1 MNLRRVRAVA
11 RKEFLHIIRD
21 PRSLGMGIAIPMLM
35 LLLFGYALT
44 LDVDNVPIM
53 IWDQSHTTVSRDLIS
68 RFGGSRYFSI
78 QGYASSPREIE
89 RAIDRRDVLA
99 ALVIPWDFAR
109 NVGRSGAKAQL
120 IVDGSDANTAAIAIA
135 YADAIAS
142 QWSLD
147 ISVQAVRRRGGVPAA
162 MPVDVRPRV
171 WFNPEMESRL
181 YIVPGLIAVIMSVI
195 AALMT
200 SLTIARE
207 WETGTMEQLIS
218 TPVRGHEIII
228 GKLIPYFVIG
238 AIDVVIAVIMG
249 LVLFDVPFRGAP
261 LLMVA
266 FSSVFL
272 IGTLSLGILI
282 SIVTR
287 GQLLAS
293 QVAMVTTFLPAFLLS
308 GFMFDIANMPPPV
321 QVITYLMPARY
332 FVALLKA
339 LFLKGVGVSVLAA
352 DGVPLL
358 IFAAAMLLLAIAR
371 FKKKLV

>member
-68 RFGGSRYFSI
+68 RFGRSRYFSI

>member
-1 MNLRRVRAVA
+1 
-11 RKEFLHIIRD
+11 
-21 PRSLGMGIAIPMLM
+21 
-35 LLLFGYALT
+35 
-44 LDVDNVPIM
+44 
-53 IWDQSHTTVSRDLIS
+53 
-68 RFGGSRYFSI
+68 
-78 QGYASSPREIE
+78 
-89 RAIDRRDVLA
+89 
-99 ALVIPWDFAR
+99 
-109 NVGRSGAKAQL
+109 
-120 IVDGSDANTAAIAIA
+120 
-135 YADAIAS
+135 
-142 QWSLD
+142 
-147 ISVQAVRRRGGVPAA
+147 
-162 MPVDVRPRV
+162 
-171 WFNPEMESRL
+171 
-181 YIVPGLIAVIMSVI
+181 
-195 AALMT
+195 
-200 SLTIARE
+200 
-207 WETGTMEQLIS
+207 
-218 TPVRGHEIII
+218 
-228 GKLIPYFVIG
+228 
-238 AIDVVIAVIMG
+238 VVIAVIMG

-308 GFMFDIANMPPPV
+308 GFMFDIANMPRPV
-321 QVITYLMPARY
+321 QAITYLMPARY

>member
-308 GFMFDIANMPPPV
+308 GFMFDIANMPRPV
-321 QVITYLMPARY
+321 QVITYLIPARY

>member
-1 MNLRRVRAVA
+1 MKLRRVRAIA

-44 LDVDNVPIM
+44 LDVDDVPIM

-68 RFGGSRYFSI
+68 QFGGSRYFSI
-78 QGYASSPREIE
+78 YGYASSPREIE
-89 RAIDRRDVLA
+89 RAIDRREVLA

-109 NVGRSGAKAQL
+109 NVGRSGAQAQL

-135 YADAIAS
+135 YANAIAS

-218 TPVRGHEIII
+218 TPVRGYEIII

-238 AIDVVIAVIMG
+238 AIDVVIAVVMG
-249 LVLFDVPFRGAP
+249 LLLFQVPFRGAP

-282 SIVTR
+282 SILTR

-308 GFMFDIANMPPPV
+308 GFMFDIANMPRPV
-321 QVITYLMPARY
+321 QAITYLMPARY

-339 LFLKGVGVSVLAA
+339 LFLKGVGVPVLAA

>member
-135 YADAIAS
+135 YANAIAS

-249 LVLFDVPFRGAP
+249 LLLFDVPFRGAP

-308 GFMFDIANMPPPV
+308 GFMFDIANMPRPV
-321 QVITYLMPARY
+321 QAITYLMPARY

>member
-135 YADAIAS
+135 YANAIAS

-249 LVLFDVPFRGAP
+249 LLLFDVPFRGAP

-308 GFMFDIANMPPPV
+308 GFMFDIANMPRPV
-321 QVITYLMPARY
+321 QAITYLMPARY

-358 IFAAAMLLLAIAR
+358 IFAAAKLLLAIAR